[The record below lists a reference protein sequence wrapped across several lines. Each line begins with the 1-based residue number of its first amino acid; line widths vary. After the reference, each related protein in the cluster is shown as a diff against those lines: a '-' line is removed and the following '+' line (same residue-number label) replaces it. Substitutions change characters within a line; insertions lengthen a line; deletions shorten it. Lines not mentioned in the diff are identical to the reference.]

1 MISNTSCTEGNQEK
15 DEKTASNWNAQSF
28 KNIMDSQFSI
38 KLVKTIWQRT
48 AAPPSPQLPREKA
61 LLTTPPEG
69 MTEGKKIISEE
80 GHTSTSTLT

>member
-69 MTEGKKIISEE
+69 MTEGKKIRSEE